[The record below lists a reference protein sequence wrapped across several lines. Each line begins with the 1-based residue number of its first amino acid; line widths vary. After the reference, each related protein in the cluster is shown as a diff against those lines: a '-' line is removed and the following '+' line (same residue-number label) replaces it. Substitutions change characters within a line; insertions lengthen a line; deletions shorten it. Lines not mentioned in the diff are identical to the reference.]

1 MVALQVRG
9 FDKTYEFKIN
19 LLQVRS
25 VFECRWP
32 ARRSRGTRVRRVTR
46 RATADRPA
54 RIKARTRPPY
64 STVRAQQRTARRGA
78 EHACLRTTTVV
89 LHRTTHGS
97 RGARP
102 RVGRGSVLAER
113 TLHSHRPYSAA
124 QLSAVHTKLLPDC
137 PRLNGVRIR
146 AHRLQ
151 HRGLHLRCRRVCRRR
166 VQQPAAQLRL

>member
-1 MVALQVRG
+1 MVALQVRR
-9 FDKTYEFKIN
+9 FDKTYEFKITFCKCVP
-19 LLQVRS
+19 LDSFWVAAAGSPVRGH
-25 VFECRWP
+25 
-32 ARRSRGTRVRRVTR
+32 ATLKTR
-46 RATADRPA
+46 DHG
-54 RIKARTRPPY
+54 ARTPRIPY
-64 STVRAQQRTARRGA
+64 ARANNRTARRRA

-137 PRLNGVRIR
+137 PRLNSVRIR

>member
-1 MVALQVRG
+1 MVALQVRR

-25 VFECRWP
+25 VFECRCRLAVRAG
-32 ARRSRGTRVRRVTR
+32 ARRH
-46 RATADRPA
+46 DPRPA
-54 RIKARTRPPY
+54 RSYNGAHAAPVLDCTRATTNSAARSGARMPAHDY
-64 STVRAQQRTARRGA
+64 SS
-78 EHACLRTTTVV
+78 TTP
-89 LHRTTHGS
+89 HTTHGS

-102 RVGRGSVLAER
+102 HVGHVYGRGSVLAER
-113 TLHSHRPYSAA
+113 TLHSAA

>member
-1 MVALQVRG
+1 MTRLTSLRLTFCKCVPFLSAAAG
-9 FDKTYEFKIN
+9 SPF
-19 LLQVRS
+19 
-25 VFECRWP
+25 
-32 ARRSRGTRVRRVTR
+32 ARDSGH
-46 RATADRPA
+46 DPRPA
-54 RIKARTRPPY
+54 RSYNGAHAAPVLDCTRATTNSAARSGARMPAHDY
-64 STVRAQQRTARRGA
+64 SS
-78 EHACLRTTTVV
+78 TTP
-89 LHRTTHGS
+89 HTTHGS

-102 RVGRGSVLAER
+102 RVGHVYGRGSVLAER
-113 TLHSHRPYSAA
+113 TLHRPAYSAA

>member
-1 MVALQVRG
+1 MVALQVRR

-25 VFECRWP
+25 VFECRCRL
-32 ARRSRGTRVRRVTR
+32 AVR
-46 RATADRPA
+46 AGHDPRPA
-54 RIKARTRPPY
+54 RSDLGITARTRPPY

-124 QLSAVHTKLLPDC
+124 QLSAVHTKLLPNC
-137 PRLNGVRIR
+137 PRLNSVRIR